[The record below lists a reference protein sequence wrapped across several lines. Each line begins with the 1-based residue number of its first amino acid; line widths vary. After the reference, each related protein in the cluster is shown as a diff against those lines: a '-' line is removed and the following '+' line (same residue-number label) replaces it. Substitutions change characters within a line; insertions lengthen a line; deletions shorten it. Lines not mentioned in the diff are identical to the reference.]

1 MFLNFPLGT
10 PNLLH
15 DLLSDLLRD
24 LLHGKAILRTL

>member
-1 MFLNFPLGT
+1 MFLNFTLGT